1 MCGDP
6 PKANYRS
13 FGEVCGRFAPGMA
26 PTPFKIGSHFIIAA
40 YAITNSR
47 RYAFKQEI
55 KLSNCQ
61 ERVDE
66 ELLPRRLPI
75 FAPSEKRNGHS
86 RIGISKIY
94 LHVAFRTP
102 PLRLFGQ
109 KKRAAEEH

>member
-1 MCGDP
+1 
-6 PKANYRS
+6 
-13 FGEVCGRFAPGMA
+13 MA

-66 ELLPRRLPI
+66 EEASLTL
-75 FAPSEKRNGHS
+75 
-86 RIGISKIY
+86 
-94 LHVAFRTP
+94 
-102 PLRLFGQ
+102 
-109 KKRAAEEH
+109 